1 MDLLTWTGLALGALC
16 FLVLALAVGPRAAT
30 WLAVVASCALAP
42 VLLVGGSDAYHVGIA
57 GPVPE
62 VRTYTVVVLALGV
75 GWALTGRRGCVP
87 WQLLAFVAMVV
98 ALAWGTW
105 PDSPTVQAGVLQ
117 LLVGVVAWYVGSAAG
132 ELGERGRRVLAVA
145 LLGVVLLQV
154 LFAALQ
160 RWGMRPALLTPVDAA
175 ILGDRVN
182 GTTNHPNTLG
192 KMLFIVVL
200 VCLLL
205 VERGDRTTRRTA
217 ACAVVVAFLPLA
229 LAQGRANLVATVL
242 AVATWALVLP
252 ARTHRSLRLNVLL
265 GLGVAGVFGAGA
277 LWSRFEEDPAGG
289 VRGTLLEHAYQQVR
303 LAPWAGTGPNGYTA
317 VVGPQTGS
325 WIPVHNSF
333 LLLVA
338 EVGIPAAALFW
349 WAVARTWAA
358 GWRVR
363 RLTDHRGAAG
373 RVLVASAPGLLL
385 IGMTGWGLLGTSI
398 YALWMFV
405 VGSLAGL
412 VRTPPVPPPASPAG
426 PPAASLASPPPRHE
440 LVGGPARA

>member
-1 MDLLTWTGLALGALC
+1 MDLLTWTTGLAVGALG
-16 FLVLALAVGPRAAT
+16 FLVLALAIGPRAAT

-57 GPVPE
+57 GPAPE

-75 GWALTGRRGCVP
+75 GWALTGHRGSVP
-87 WQLLAFVAMVV
+87 WQLLGFVAMVV

-117 LLVGVVAWYVGSAAG
+117 LLVGVVAWYVGSAVG
-132 ELGERGRRVLAVA
+132 ELGDRGRRALALV

-160 RWGMRPALLTPVDAA
+160 LAGLRPALLTPVDAA

-205 VERGDRTTRRTA
+205 VERGDRGVRRTA
-217 ACAVVVAFLPLA
+217 AATIVLAFVPLA

-252 ARTHRSLRLNVLL
+252 ARSHRSLRLNVLL
-265 GLGVAGVFGAGA
+265 GIGVGGVFAAGT

-289 VRGTLLEHAYQQVR
+289 VRGTLLENAYRQVHA
-303 LAPWAGTGPNGYTA
+303 APFAGTGPNGYTA

-349 WAVARTWAA
+349 WAVLRTWAA
-358 GWRVR
+358 GWRAR
-363 RLTDHRGAAG
+363 RLLDHRGAAG

-398 YALWMFV
+398 YALWMFM
-405 VGSLAGL
+405 VGALGGL
-412 VRTPPVPPPASPAG
+412 VRTPPAPTPPTPPTPQEPAH
-426 PPAASLASPPPRHE
+426 HE